1 MSNDTPKYKLILI
14 LLAVVN
20 ALPIIGV
27 LGGIW
32 SMHQVG
38 FFYWSESL
46 LLAFFA
52 LSAYARYLLI
62 FMAISALVAALV
74 YITEPFFL
82 NFYKMTALYWAIY
95 SICVLIYIEVTRSTY
110 GVTIRKLPTKHK
122 LGVYAAFLLVSI
134 CFTVFLTSFLYPYL
148 GDVPLVEFDYY
159 RVLIVASIIVPSISM
174 AMLKMISMIG
184 EKHFIDFLL
193 GTYHTP
199 VESESIVV
207 FLDMVGSSAMAE
219 KLSPQKSMDLIA
231 RFIYDCS
238 YLFRIHGGDIL
249 NYTGDGL
256 VATWPS
262 TDSHQALSA
271 MYALRK
277 HFATRDIKKAYWKR
291 FGRVPD
297 FRVGVHVGPVVIS
310 QIGEEKLFL
319 GLYGDTVNTAARLEQ
334 MNKELGTKILV
345 SEPVIVNAGQTW
357 KTVLKPLGEKE
368 IRGRK
373 GHVRVYTILSEV

>member
-1 MSNDTPKYKLILI
+1 MSNKAPNYKLVLIIL
-14 LLAVVN
+14 AAVN
-20 ALPIIGV
+20 ALPLLGV
-27 LGGIW
+27 LGGVW
-32 SMHQVG
+32 TMHQVG
-38 FFYWSESL
+38 FVYWSETV

-62 FMAISALVAALV
+62 FITISALVAALI
-74 YITEPFFL
+74 YIAQPGFL
-82 NFYKMTALYWAIY
+82 YYYQMTILYWAIY

-110 GVTIRKLPTKHK
+110 GVAIRKLPTKHK
-122 LGVYAAFLLVSI
+122 LGVYAAFLLVSV

-148 GDVPLVEFDYY
+148 GNVPEVEFYFY
-159 RVLIVASIIVPSISM
+159 RVLILASVIVPSISM

-184 EKHFIDFLL
+184 EKHFVDFLL

-219 KLSPQKSMDLIA
+219 KLSPQKSMDMIA
-231 RFIYDCS
+231 RFVYDCS

-262 TDSHQALSA
+262 NNSHQALSA

-277 HFATRDIKKAYWKR
+277 HFASRDVKKGYWKR

-297 FRVGVHVGPVVIS
+297 FRVGVHSGPVVIS

-357 KTVLKPLGEKE
+357 KTILKPLGEKE
-368 IRGRK
+368 IRGRQ